1 MASIEKRGEYWRAR
15 VRITGHPEKTQRFT
29 SKAAASRWAKQIETE
44 LNESEY
50 VDTSDYDH
58 ITLADILERYLKDI
72 TPSKRGSEA
81 ETFRIRKIL
90 KESFVKTRI
99 LEVDGGH
106 FAAYRDMRLR
116 QVSSG
121 SVLKE
126 LNILSHALE
135 IARKEWRIPL
145 RENPV
150 TLVRK
155 PVSPPGRDRRLQP
168 GEEEKLFAAV
178 ENSKNPFLMPVILL
192 AIETAMRQSEIVNL
206 EWKRVYFE
214 KRSVYL
220 DKTKNGHAR
229 GIPLSTRA
237 LSVLSKLK
245 EQIGDSEHV
254 FPGLTPEAIKR
265 CFARATKRARLVDF
279 HFHDLRHEATSR
291 LFEKGLT
298 TMEVASITG
307 HRTLSMLNRYTHLR
321 IEDLV
326 NKLG

>member
-1 MASIEKRGEYWRAR
+1 MASIEKRGEFWRAR
-15 VRITGHPEKTQRFT
+15 VRIKGFPEKTQRFT
-29 SKAAASRWAKQIETE
+29 SKTAAARWARQIETE
-44 LNESEY
+44 LSESEY
-50 VDTSDYDH
+50 IDTSDFDH
-58 ITLADILERYLKDI
+58 ITLADILERYLKEI
-72 TPSKRGSEA
+72 TPTKRSSEP
-81 ETFRIRKIL
+81 ESFRIRRIL
-90 KESFVKTRI
+90 REPLVKTLI
-99 LEVDGGH
+99 LEVDGSH

-116 QVSSG
+116 QVSSN

-126 LNILSHALE
+126 LNIFSHALE

-150 TLVRK
+150 TLVRR

-168 GEEEKLFAAV
+168 GEEEKLFDAV
-178 ENSKNPFLMPVILL
+178 EHSKNPFLMPVILL

-206 EWKRVYFE
+206 EWKRVYFD
-214 KRSVYL
+214 KRTVYL
-220 DKTKNGHAR
+220 DKTKNGHSR

-237 LSVLSKLK
+237 HGVLSKLK

-265 CFARATKRARLVDF
+265 SFARATKRARLVDF